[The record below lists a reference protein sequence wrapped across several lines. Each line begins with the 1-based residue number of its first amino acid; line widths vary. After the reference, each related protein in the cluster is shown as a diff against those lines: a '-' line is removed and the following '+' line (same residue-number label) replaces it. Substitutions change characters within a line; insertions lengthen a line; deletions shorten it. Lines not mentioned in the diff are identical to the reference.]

1 MIVNPDMN
9 AFIEHGYLRFVNS
22 ICIMDTRVIVIFEP
36 GSFKISS
43 SFMFKAWIE
52 MGELLVSTDISGA
65 LDAFKMVNSF

>member
-1 MIVNPDMN
+1 M
-9 AFIEHGYLRFVNS
+9 
-22 ICIMDTRVIVIFEP
+22 IFEP